1 MYRNGITSHCILS
14 LMPKRPYRYFSFLL
28 SKELEAALRE
38 TARKEERSMAW
49 IVKKAM
55 EEYMV
60 KRGILQKPAGR

>member
-1 MYRNGITSHCILS
+1 
-14 LMPKRPYRYFSFLL
+14 MPKRPYRYFSFLL